1 MYFTILS
8 FIYLLSIVVWIGMIF
23 FTTFFAAPSIFKVL
37 PRESAGEVM
46 GSIFPKYWTVGY
58 VTSLSA
64 LGSTLLIARTLGF
77 YPAERLII
85 LIIMTVLSFFSGLVV
100 GSRARSIKA
109 KMRAAGEGGE
119 KGELR
124 KSFGKIHAVSAI
136 INLLTLV
143 LGIVLI
149 YIMAVSGGF

>member
-1 MYFTILS
+1 MYLTILG

-37 PRESAGEVM
+37 PRESAGDVM
-46 GSIFPKYWTVGY
+46 GSIFPKYWIIGY

-64 LGSTLLIARTLGF
+64 LGSTLLISRTLGF
-77 YPAERLII
+77 YPGERLII

-100 GSRARSIKA
+100 GRRARVIKA
-109 KMRAAGEGGE
+109 KMKAAGEGELKAG
-119 KGELR
+119 LR
-124 KSFGKIHAVSAI
+124 KSFGKVHAVSAI
-136 INLLTLV
+136 INLTILV
-143 LGIVLI
+143 LGIILI